1 MDATSDRPKRI
12 IELAEGEARAHNHDF
27 VGTGHILLGLLD
39 LLDKDG
45 GIGTLILESQISPES
60 QKPISLDDIRRATE
74 RAIVRGRYRPSGRLP
89 FTREANTVLRL
100 SRAEAAKL
108 NGGKVETGHILLGL
122 LREGHGVAGQV
133 LTGLGVSEN
142 LTRELVIQFTRGRQ
156 GRPLIRPDGHSPGV
170 ERPGPSMLDRFC
182 SNLTQQAG
190 VGALYPALGR
200 DQEIAELMQA
210 LSRSSDGCPLL
221 IADAADRMTV
231 LAGLA
236 QRIVSK
242 KAPPGLLGKQLYYG
256 DPDAAAPGELL
267 EIINEAQA
275 REDVVLAVKSPT
287 SAATESP
294 VRPVITSGTGRIIGL
309 VSPEDYRRR
318 IETDDVVGRRF
329 QPVHV
334 AGQSTAYAIGKL
346 QIALRASAQGSL

>member
-1 MDATSDRPKRI
+1 
-12 IELAEGEARAHNHDF
+12 
-27 VGTGHILLGLLD
+27 
-39 LLDKDG
+39 
-45 GIGTLILESQISPES
+45 
-60 QKPISLDDIRRATE
+60 
-74 RAIVRGRYRPSGRLP
+74 
-89 FTREANTVLRL
+89 VLRL

-133 LTGLGVSEN
+133 LTELGVSAN
-142 LTRELVIQFTRGRQ
+142 LTRKLLIQFSHGGQPETPSVG
-156 GRPLIRPDGHSPGV
+156 PDEHSLGV
-170 ERPGPSMLDRFC
+170 DGPGPSLLDRFC

-190 VGALYPALGR
+190 LGALYPALGR

-210 LSRSSDGCPLL
+210 LSRTSDGCPLL

-242 KAPPGLLGKQLYYG
+242 KAPPELLGKQLYYG
-256 DPDAAAPGELL
+256 DPDAAAPGELGT
-267 EIINEAQA
+267 IINEAQA
-275 REDVVLAVKSPT
+275 RDDVVLAVKSLT
-287 SAATESP
+287 SAATE
-294 VRPVITSGTGRIIGL
+294 RIIGV
-309 VSPEDYRRR
+309 VSPEDYRRHA
-318 IETDDVVGRRF
+318 ETDDAFVRRF

>member
-1 MDATSDRPKRI
+1 VDATSDRAKRI

-27 VGTGHILLGLLD
+27 VGTEHILLGLLD
-39 LLDKDG
+39 LLDERA
-45 GIGTLILESQISPES
+45 GIAVLVLESQKSPES

-74 RAIVRGRYRPSGRLP
+74 RAIVRGRYRPSGRLS

-122 LREGHGVAGQV
+122 LREGRGLAAQV
-133 LTGLGVSEN
+133 LVELGVSEN
-142 LTRELVIQFTRGRQ
+142 LTRELVIQFTQ
-156 GRPLIRPDGHSPGV
+156 GVPDAPSIRPEAHSLDA
-170 ERPGPSMLDRFC
+170 ELPGPSLLDRFC
-182 SNLTQQAG
+182 TNLTQQAG
-190 VGALYPALGR
+190 LGALYPAIGR
-200 DQEIAELMQA
+200 DQEIAELMHA

-242 KAPPGLLGKQLYYG
+242 KAPPELLGKQLYYS
-256 DPDAAAPGELL
+256 DPDAAAPGELVT
-267 EIINEAQA
+267 IINEAQA
-275 REDVVLAVKSPT
+275 RDDVVLVVTGLT
-287 SAATESP
+287 SAATE
-294 VRPVITSGTGRIIGL
+294 RIIAV
-309 VSPEDYRRR
+309 VSSADYRRHA
-318 IETDDVVGRRF
+318 ETDAAFVRRF

-346 QIALRASAQGSL
+346 QIALRASAQGSLL

>member
-1 MDATSDRPKRI
+1 VDATVDRAKRI
-12 IELAEGEARAHNHDF
+12 IELAQEEARAHNHDF
-27 VGTGHILLGLLD
+27 VGTEHILLGLLD

-45 GIGTLILESQISPES
+45 GIGALVLESQNSPES

-74 RAIVRGRYRPSGRLP
+74 RAIVRGLYRPSGRLP
-89 FTREANTVLRL
+89 FTREANTVLKL
-100 SRAEAAKL
+100 SREEAAKL
-108 NGGKVETGHILLGL
+108 NGGKVETSHILLGL

-142 LTRELVIQFTRGRQ
+142 LTRELVILFKRGRQ
-156 GRPLIRPDGHSPGV
+156 GKPPIRPEGHSLAA
-170 ERPGPSMLDRFC
+170 ERPGPSLLDRFC

-190 VGALYPALGR
+190 LGALYPALGR
-200 DQEIAELMQA
+200 DREIAELMQA
-210 LSRSSDGCPLL
+210 LSRTSDGCPLL

-242 KAPPGLLGKQLYYG
+242 KAPPELLGKQLYYG
-256 DPDAAAPGELL
+256 DPDAAAGELVT
-267 EIINEAQA
+267 IINEAHA
-275 REDVVLAVKSPT
+275 RDDVILAVKSLT
-287 SAATESP
+287 SAATE
-294 VRPVITSGTGRIIGL
+294 RIIGV
-309 VSPEDYRRR
+309 VSPEDYRRQAER
-318 IETDDVVGRRF
+318 DDAFVRRF

-346 QIALRASAQGSL
+346 QIALRASAQGAL

>member
-1 MDATSDRPKRI
+1 MDATSDRAKRI

-27 VGTGHILLGLLD
+27 VGTEHILLGLLD
-39 LLDKDG
+39 LLDERA
-45 GIGTLILESQISPES
+45 GIAVLVLESQNSPGS

-74 RAIVRGRYRPSGRLP
+74 RAIVRGRYRPSGRLS

-100 SRAEAAKL
+100 SRQEAAKL

-122 LREGHGVAGQV
+122 LREGRGLAAQV
-133 LTGLGVSEN
+133 LTELGVSEN
-142 LTRELVIQFTRGRQ
+142 LTRELVIQFTH
-156 GRPLIRPDGHSPGV
+156 PVPGAPSIGPEADSLGA
-170 ERPGPSMLDRFC
+170 ERPGPSLLDRFC
-182 SNLTQQAG
+182 GNLTQQAAL
-190 VGALYPALGR
+190 GALYPALGR

-236 QRIVSK
+236 QRIVSR
-242 KAPPGLLGKQLYYG
+242 KAPPELLGKQLYYG
-256 DPDAAAPGELL
+256 DPEAAAPGELVT
-267 EIINEAQA
+267 IINEAQA

-287 SAATESP
+287 SAAAE
-294 VRPVITSGTGRIIGL
+294 RIIGL

-318 IETDDVVGRRF
+318 IETDDVVARRF

-346 QIALRASAQGSL
+346 QLALRASARGTGPDSHG

>member
-1 MDATSDRPKRI
+1 MDATSDRAKRI

-27 VGTGHILLGLLD
+27 VGTEHILLGLLD
-39 LLDKDG
+39 LLDERA
-45 GIGTLILESQISPES
+45 GIAVLVLESQKSPES

-74 RAIVRGRYRPSGRLP
+74 RAIVRGLYRPSGRLP
-89 FTREANTVLRL
+89 FTREANTVLKL
-100 SRAEAAKL
+100 SREEAAKL
-108 NGGKVETGHILLGL
+108 NGGKVETSHILLGL

-142 LTRELVIQFTRGRQ
+142 LTRELVILFKRGRQ
-156 GRPLIRPDGHSPGV
+156 GKPPIRPEGHSLAA
-170 ERPGPSMLDRFC
+170 ERPGPSLLDRFC

-190 VGALYPALGR
+190 LGALYPALGR
-200 DQEIAELMQA
+200 DREIAELMQA
-210 LSRSSDGCPLL
+210 LSRTSDGCPLL

-242 KAPPGLLGKQLYYG
+242 KAPPELLGKQLYYG
-256 DPDAAAPGELL
+256 DPDAAAPGELGT
-267 EIINEAQA
+267 IINEAQA
-275 REDVVLAVKSPT
+275 RDDVVLAVKSLT
-287 SAATESP
+287 SAATE
-294 VRPVITSGTGRIIGL
+294 RIIGV
-309 VSPEDYRRR
+309 VSPEDYRRHA
-318 IETDDVVGRRF
+318 ETDDAFVRRF